1 MNIACD
7 YSQLVGGT
15 PLIKL
20 SRLSRLMGL
29 DTPIIAKVE
38 GMNPSGS
45 VKDRAALSMINAAEA
60 NGTLKAGGTVIEPTS
75 GNTGIGLAAICA
87 VRGYNLILTMPD
99 TMSLERRQL
108 LAAYGAK
115 LVLTDGSK
123 GMAGA
128 VEEAQK
134 LHAITD
140 GSIIAGQFV
149 NPANPAAHKATADEI
164 WQDTDGKIDAVVV
177 GVGTG
182 GTVTGLSRYLREYK
196 RGVEVIAVEPHSS
209 NVLSGGCA
217 GKHKLQGIGAG
228 FVPEVLDCKAYD
240 SIIAVKDE
248 DAYACTA
255 MLAKSEGLL
264 AGISSGAVIWAAKQ
278 YLGRAENKGKLT
290 VAILP
295 DCGNRYLSTGVF
307 G

>member
-99 TMSLERRQL
+99 TMSLERRHL
-108 LAAYGAK
+108 LAAY
-115 LVLTDGSK
+115 
-123 GMAGA
+123 
-128 VEEAQK
+128 
-134 LHAITD
+134 
-140 GSIIAGQFV
+140 
-149 NPANPAAHKATADEI
+149 
-164 WQDTDGKIDAVVV
+164 
-177 GVGTG
+177 
-182 GTVTGLSRYLREYK
+182 
-196 RGVEVIAVEPHSS
+196 
-209 NVLSGGCA
+209 
-217 GKHKLQGIGAG
+217 
-228 FVPEVLDCKAYD
+228 
-240 SIIAVKDE
+240 
-248 DAYACTA
+248 
-255 MLAKSEGLL
+255 
-264 AGISSGAVIWAAKQ
+264 
-278 YLGRAENKGKLT
+278 
-290 VAILP
+290 
-295 DCGNRYLSTGVF
+295 
-307 G
+307 